1 MSLRNKILGS
11 FIIVIAVA
19 VLAMAF
25 TSRFYIDNVFERY
38 ATGYRTVLTE
48 QWEYVFLSYY
58 LYQGSWEGVEEVLTH
73 RPRGRGPMQSIPPPG
88 QARGGTRGILPGD
101 GLLLA
106 DAQGRVVLDSSGER
120 TSETLTPAFLQK
132 GVPLIIE
139 NERVGTLIM
148 GPQVL
153 QAVQTLEDQFS
164 RSLFMGVFWGGMI
177 ALLTGALLSLFLSG
191 QVTRPLAR
199 LTASARQFARR
210 DFSHRLKLKRKDE
223 VGKLAEAFNLMAE
236 SIEKNEKL
244 RRNLMADVSHELRTP
259 ITILRGH
266 FEALQSGK
274 AQATPERLSS
284 LYDEVLRLGR
294 LVADMESINLAEAGK
309 LPLYHRLVDVSALLH
324 RAAGA
329 FQVEADERGIDL
341 AVDVE
346 PELGSW
352 VLDEDRM
359 VQVLINL
366 LANAFK
372 FTPDS
377 GSIHLKARQNQENQ
391 RLVIDVI
398 DSGPGISPDDLPL
411 LFDRFYKAGQG
422 RGGGSGLGLSI
433 AKSFVEAHGGA
444 IRADNRPGGSGS
456 IFSVTLPSDPGPQ
469 DTSG

>member
-19 VLAMAF
+19 VMAMAL
-25 TSRFYIDNVFERY
+25 TSRYYIDNLFERY
-38 ATGYRTVLTE
+38 SASYRTVLTE

-58 LYQGSWEGVEEVLTH
+58 LYQGSWEGVEQVLSQ
-73 RPRGRGPMQSIPPPG
+73 RPRGKGQMPSTPPPG
-88 QARGGTRGILPGD
+88 MTRGGTRGVLPGD

-120 TSETLTPAFLQK
+120 TGEILTPALLTQ
-132 GVPLIIE
+132 GAPLIIE
-139 NERVGTLIM
+139 NERIGTLIM
-148 GPQVL
+148 EPQVL

-164 RSLFMGVFWGGMI
+164 RSLFMGVFWGGII
-177 ALLTGALLSLFLSG
+177 ALLAGALLSLFLSG

-210 DFSHRLKLKRKDE
+210 DFSHRLKLKRNDE
-223 VGKLAEAFNLMAE
+223 VGKLANAFNLMAE
-236 SIEKNEKL
+236 SIETNEKL

-274 AQATPERLSS
+274 ARATPELLSS

-294 LVADMESINLAEAGK
+294 LVSDMESINLAEAGK
-309 LPLYHRLVDVSALLH
+309 LPLYLQPVDVSTLLH

-329 FQVEADERGIDL
+329 FQYEADERGIRLD
-341 AVDVE
+341 VEVE
-346 PELGSW
+346 PEVGAW

-372 FTPDS
+372 FTPDA
-377 GSIHLKARQNQENQ
+377 GSIRLKASRENH
-391 RLVIDVI
+391 RLSIDVV
-398 DSGPGISPDDLPL
+398 DSGPGISPDDLPF
-411 LFDRFYKAGQG
+411 LFERFYKAGQG
-422 RGGGSGLGLSI
+422 RGGGSGLGLTI
-433 AKSFVEAHGGA
+433 AKSFVEAHGGT
-444 IRADNRPGGSGS
+444 IRADNRPGGPGS
-456 IFSVTLPSDPGPQ
+456 IFSVTLPFNPNSNA
-469 DTSG
+469 